1 MPAVSAIEV
10 WTIEVLAGARAPA
23 PSATGKGVPINVTL
37 AISTATMFMR
47 RLTGPVSRRSSL
59 IGHDVIVMSLWGQF
73 AVGDLDQA
81 LNEAWLMAEGMRLV
95 SANGPESGPAAV
107 SIGELSPVHRA
118 LLDLSLIDD
127 VPIDVVARIAS
138 IPSAEVGDALV
149 DAQRLFA
156 RGFAGVPLDDFLR
169 ADEKWL
175 DDDMRRMCR
184 DRVANPQRPQRQAAS
199 AGKAVRPARLGDGR
213 RNSRLTMFVSIA
225 VVGVLLGIGALWV
238 RPHNSASEANSAAT
252 LVAASGAR
260 RRFLRP
266 RRHAGRPLPVSLR
279 C

>member
-1 MPAVSAIEV
+1 
-10 WTIEVLAGARAPA
+10 
-23 PSATGKGVPINVTL
+23 
-37 AISTATMFMR
+37 
-47 RLTGPVSRRSSL
+47 
-59 IGHDVIVMSLWGQF
+59 MSLWGQF

-238 RPHNSASEANSAAT
+238 RPHNSASEANLAAT
-252 LVAASGAR
+252 LVAASGATSISSATTAR
-260 RRFLRP
+260 AT
-266 RRHAGRPLPVSLR
+266 HA
-279 C
+279 